1 MAADIRPARASDV
14 DALSAIEDAVFDADR
29 ISKKSFRRLIESR
42 TASVLVAAN
51 DRAIDGYCIVLF
63 RASSRKARLYS
74 IAVRLGS
81 GHAGLGRALL
91 GAAEQEAT
99 KRGADSLRL
108 EVREDN
114 ARARELYARNTYRDI
129 GLTPGYYAD
138 GATAFR
144 LEKALAPAKVNAARP
159 GTVSS

>member
-42 TASVLVAAN
+42 TASVLVAA
-51 DRAIDGYCIVLF
+51 DGRAIDGYCIVLF
-63 RASSRKARLYS
+63 RAGSRKARLYS
-74 IAVRLGS
+74 IAVRPGS

-99 KRGADSLRL
+99 KRGAIRSASKC
-108 EVREDN
+108 VK
-114 ARARELYARNTYRDI
+114 TM
-129 GLTPGYYAD
+129 P
-138 GATAFR
+138 
-144 LEKALAPAKVNAARP
+144 APESSMP
-159 GTVSS
+159 GTPIATLG

>member
-14 DALSAIEDAVFDADR
+14 DALCAIEDAVFDADR
-29 ISKKSFRRLIESR
+29 VSRKSFRRLIESR
-42 TASVLVAAN
+42 SASVLVAAN

-63 RASSRKARLYS
+63 RAGSRTARLYS
-74 IAVRLGS
+74 IAVRPGS

-91 GAAEQEAT
+91 GAAESEAAR
-99 KRGADSLRL
+99 RGAHALRL

-129 GLTPGYYAD
+129 GATPGYYAD

-144 LEKALAPAKVNAARP
+144 FEKALTPAKVKVARP
-159 GTVSS
+159 GNVSS